1 MDPRQHMKSYTTPQL
16 TTLGAVEQLTLDK
29 NKPSSTGVNWVKPG
43 SDNDPGGGGLNRK
56 KSI

>member
-1 MDPRQHMKSYTTPQL
+1 MKSYTTPQL
-16 TTLGAVEQLTLDK
+16 TTLGAVEQLTLSS